1 MNTLDDEQR
10 MKQIDQDHM
19 LARVVELP
27 QACAT
32 AWDLIQSVDLP
43 SLESI
48 EQVVVAGMGGS
59 AIGGD
64 LVAALVGHQCPAP
77 ITVVRGYDLPAFV
90 AGPGCLVVGSSYSGN
105 TEETLG
111 VFRTARERGASLVAL
126 TTGGEMARLAQA
138 WGIPLVTFDYRSQ
151 PRAALG
157 YSFTLLLGLLSRLGL
172 VDDPSQALGE
182 AVQVMTHWDEEIGVD
197 VPTADNPAKRLALDL
212 VGRLPVVY
220 GAGLLE
226 PVARRWKTQFNENS
240 KSWAF
245 YESMP
250 ELNHNAVVAYERS
263 EAWRERTLVLYLRSL
278 YDHVRVIARWEI
290 TGRLLEQVGVP
301 CLHLE
306 ARGQSRL
313 AQMLSLIYFGDLA
326 SVYLALAQGIDPAP
340 VGPIADLKDRLARL
354 PVG

>member
-1 MNTLDDEQR
+1 MEILNDREHMSR
-10 MKQIDQDHM
+10 IDKDHM
-19 LARVVELP
+19 LARAVELP
-27 QACAT
+27 QACAA
-32 AWDLIQSVDLP
+32 AWNLIQSVDLP
-43 SLESI
+43 ALESI

-64 LVAALVGHQCPAP
+64 LVAALVSDQCPAP
-77 ITVVRGYDLPAFV
+77 ITVARGYDLPAFV

-105 TEETLG
+105 TEETLN
-111 VFRTARERGASLVAL
+111 VFRTALQRGASLVAL

-172 VDDPSQALGE
+172 VDDQSQAVDE
-182 AVQVMTHWDEEIGVD
+182 AVQVMTRWDEEIGVD
-197 VPTADNPAKRLALDL
+197 VPAADNPAKKLALDL

-245 YESMP
+245 YEPMP

-263 EAWRERTLVLYLRSL
+263 EAWRERAWVLCLRSI
-278 YDHVRVIARWEI
+278 YDHPRVTARWEI
-290 TGRLLEQVGVP
+290 TSGLLAREGVP
-301 CLHLE
+301 CVQLE
-306 ARGQSRL
+306 ARGQGRL
-313 AQMLSLIYFGDLA
+313 AQMLSLIHLGDLV
-326 SVYLALAQGIDPAP
+326 SVYLALAQGIDPTP
-340 VGPIADLKDRLARL
+340 VGPIADLKDRLAQE
-354 PVG
+354 PMD